1 MIAFSGS
8 IFCIELV
15 MSSQSGGRKYDSSA
29 KSLMQM
35 YSFGDF
41 THIGVDVVNVV
52 VFGEYCTDTLYAF
65 KSFSGDD
72 GILSNA
78 YSLP

>member
-1 MIAFSGS
+1 
-8 IFCIELV
+8 

-29 KSLMQM
+29 NSLMQM

-52 VFGEYCTDTLYAF
+52 VLGEYWADTLYAF
-65 KSFSGDD
+65 KSFSGED
-72 GILSNA
+72 GILSYE